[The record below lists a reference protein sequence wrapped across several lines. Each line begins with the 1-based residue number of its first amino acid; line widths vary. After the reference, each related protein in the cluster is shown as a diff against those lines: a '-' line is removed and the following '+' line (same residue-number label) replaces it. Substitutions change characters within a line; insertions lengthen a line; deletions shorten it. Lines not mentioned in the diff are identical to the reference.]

1 MFFSVRTK
9 LLTAVGVIVL
19 IALVLNTLVNSYVF
33 QQQYS
38 RAVQAHAFTLG
49 RGLDARLQYLLR
61 LGIPLS
67 ELVGF
72 DKQCQEVVAVNKD
85 VAYAMLLALDG
96 TVLFHS
102 ADGTPRNQRSDA
114 SGLLAA
120 LQAGEETLLLN
131 ESGSHYDAIV
141 PVLGLDGMPIA
152 AAVVGIPV
160 QAISEQATQLVAAA
174 SVTGSL
180 SLSLALVVLLIVIGR
195 LVVRP
200 LGMLDQSIQA
210 IAATAGSNPE
220 RPPQVEI
227 RSSDEFGN
235 IARAFNQMSQTL
247 DNKDQAL
254 RQHIDELK
262 QQGQALE
269 VAVSEANAA
278 NLAKSRFLANMS
290 HELRT
295 PMNSIIGMVE
305 LVQEGTLSAE
315 QREMLDT
322 ALHSGESLLKIIND
336 VLDFSKI
343 EANKL
348 ALDEVAFDLPHSL
361 EHTLTLLSQ
370 SAHRKGLELLCRI
383 DPEVPT
389 GVLGDPGRLRQI
401 LTNLI
406 SNAIKF
412 TDQGEVLVDVKRLDS
427 EQETG
432 QPCRL
437 QFTVRDTGCGIKT
450 EDQLRL
456 FNAFSQVDNSL
467 TRRHGGTGLG
477 LAICHQLVEL
487 MGGDIG
493 VDSEPGRGSA
503 FWFTMPLTVVPE
515 IQSFSP
521 DDSLQG
527 LHALL
532 IAGNGSSR
540 EILSEQLTQW
550 GMQVECLFN
559 AEQVQALTRELNT
572 GKPVPAVAIICHK
585 PPDIDG
591 FALART
597 LRELPLL
604 SSMRL
609 ILLSSLTDRDAVAAS
624 AAGCDAWLTITV
636 PRVELYRCL
645 QDALATSPPD
655 VKSFKHEQAKPT
667 VSLQEILAAKP
678 PDVKVSKDEQTKPAV
693 DSESVPAMVLQ
704 GRVLLA
710 EDSQANR
717 QVMQHMLHRLGLTA
731 DVVVNGAEAVTAIA
745 TQDYD
750 VILMDCQMPVLD
762 GYTATRQ
769 IREAE
774 RNEHRARRPV
784 IGVTA
789 YALAGDRER
798 CLAAGMDDYLTKP
811 IRKAQ
816 LARILAR
823 WLPTQ

>member
-9 LLTAVGVIVL
+9 LLTAVGAIVL

-38 RAVQAHAFTLG
+38 QAVHAHAFTLG
-49 RGLDARLQYLLR
+49 RGLDAQLQHLLR

-72 DKQCQEVVAVNKD
+72 DKQCQDVVAVNKD
-85 VAYAMLLALDG
+85 VAYAMLLAIDG

-102 ADGTPRNQRSDA
+102 DGDTLRHQRNDA
-114 SGLLAA
+114 PELLAA
-120 LQAGEETLLLN
+120 LQAGEETVLLN
-131 ESGSHYDAIV
+131 EPGSHYDAII
-141 PVLGLDGMPIA
+141 PVLGTEGTPIA
-152 AAVVGIPV
+152 AAVIGIPML
-160 QAISEQATQLVAAA
+160 AISERVNQLVAAA
-174 SVTGSL
+174 SVIGSL
-180 SLSLALVVLLIVIGR
+180 FLSLALVVLLIVIGR
-195 LVVRP
+195 LVIRP

-210 IAATAGSNPE
+210 IASVEGHNPG
-220 RPPQVEI
+220 RLPQVDV

-235 IARAFNQMSQTL
+235 IASAFNHMTQTL
-247 DNKDQAL
+247 DNKDRAL

-262 QQGQALE
+262 QQSQALE

-278 NLAKSRFLANMS
+278 NLAKSQFLANMS

-295 PMNSIIGMVE
+295 PMNSVIGMVE
-305 LVQEGTLSAE
+305 LVQEGTLSVE

-322 ALHSGESLLKIIND
+322 ALHSGESLLTIIND

-383 DPEVPT
+383 DPEVPS
-389 GVLGDPGRLRQI
+389 GIMGDSGRLRQI

-432 QPCRL
+432 QPCL

-503 FWFTMPLTVVPE
+503 FWFTMPLTVAPE

-527 LHALL
+527 LHTLL
-532 IAGNGSSR
+532 IAGTGSSR
-540 EILSEQLTQW
+540 EILSEQLAQW
-550 GMQVECLFN
+550 GMRVECLFN
-559 AEQVQALTRELNT
+559 VEQIQTRTRELNT

-591 FALART
+591 FALARM

-609 ILLSSLTDRDAVAAS
+609 ILLSSLTDRDAGAAS
-624 AAGCDAWLTITV
+624 AAGCDAWSTITV
-636 PRVELYRCL
+636 PRIELYRCL
-645 QDALATSPPD
+645 QDALATSPSEI
-655 VKSFKHEQAKPT
+655 KSLKHKQAKPT
-667 VSLQEILAAKP
+667 VSLQEILAAEP
-678 PDVKVSKDEQTKPAV
+678 PEVKVSKGEQTKPAV
-693 DSESVPAMVLQ
+693 DSESVPTMVLQ

-717 QVMQHMLHRLGLTA
+717 QVMQRMLNRLGLTTE
-731 DVVVNGAEAVTAIA
+731 VVMNGAEAVTAIA

-762 GYTATRQ
+762 GYSATRQ
-769 IREAE
+769 IRESE
-774 RNEHRARRPV
+774 QNENRARRPV

-789 YALAGDRER
+789 HALAGDRER